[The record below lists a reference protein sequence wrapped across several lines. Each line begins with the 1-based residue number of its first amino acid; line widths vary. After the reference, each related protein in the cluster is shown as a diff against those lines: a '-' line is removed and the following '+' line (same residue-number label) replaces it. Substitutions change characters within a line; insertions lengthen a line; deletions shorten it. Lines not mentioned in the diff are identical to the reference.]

1 MNNYEQLKTQFKE
14 IGFLNRT
21 IALLDWDHET
31 YLPAKGVNY
40 RADQQAFL
48 SGMAHNRL
56 VSTRTQELIEA
67 CESNQANLSAHEL
80 VNIREWRKDYDR
92 SVKLPTEFVERFE
105 KNCSLAKASWAE
117 ARRENKFELFSEHLG
132 QIIELSRQKAEYY
145 GYDQTAYDA
154 LMDVYE
160 PGCTTES
167 LTPIFADL
175 KKSIVDWLPEA
186 IETTRDISADFLKDN
201 YPLEGQKKL
210 NEIISKALGFDFES
224 GRIDAT
230 THPFCT
236 ELGPHD
242 VRLTT
247 RYEADDFTVSL
258 YSVLHEAGH
267 GLYEQGFK
275 SEHTGTPMA
284 ESVSLGIHE
293 SQSRLWENKVGR
305 APEFWNDWHSI
316 ACEHLPAL
324 KRFTPE
330 QLTKA
335 VNRVSPSFI
344 RVEADEVTYDLHII
358 LRYELEKALI
368 AGDIKVNEIPGV
380 WNEQFKAMFGLEVPD
395 DTHGC
400 LQDIHWS
407 MGGFG
412 YFPTYS
418 LGNLNSAQ
426 LYASAEKKLG
436 SKLGSLQNSNYHSL
450 LEWLRKNV
458 HQYGKQYSPDQLMQN
473 ATGESTKAHYHWG
486 YLKDRFSSMSQI

>member
-1 MNNYEQLKTQFKE
+1 MTDYEKLKAQFRE
-14 IGFLNRT
+14 IGYLNRT

-31 YLPAKGVNY
+31 YLPAKGVDY

-56 VSTRTQELIEA
+56 VGIKVKELIEA
-67 CESNQANLSAHEL
+67 CESDQANLNTHEQI
-80 VNIREWRKDYDR
+80 NIREWRKDYDR

-105 KNCSLAKASWAE
+105 KTCSLAKASWAE
-117 ARRENKFELFSEHLG
+117 ARRENKFEIFSNHLE
-132 QIIELSRQKAEYY
+132 QIIDLSRQKADYY
-145 GYDQTAYDA
+145 GYEQTAYDA

-167 LTPIFADL
+167 LSPVFADL

-186 IETTRDISADFLKDN
+186 IETTGDITEAFLKDD
-201 YPLEGQKKL
+201 YPIAGQIKL
-210 NEIISKALGFDFES
+210 NEIISRALEFDFES

-275 SEHTGTPMA
+275 SEHAGTPMA
-284 ESVSLGIHE
+284 EAVSLGIHE

-305 APEFWNDWHSI
+305 APAFWNDWHSI

-368 AGDIKVNEIPGV
+368 AGDLHVKDIPGV
-380 WNEQFKAMFGLEVPD
+380 WNEQFKGMFGIEVPD
-395 DTHGC
+395 DTQGC

-426 LYASAEKKLG
+426 LYDSAQKALG
-436 SKLGSLQNSNYHSL
+436 PRLGDLQNGNYHGL
-450 LEWLRKNV
+450 LGWLRTNV
-458 HQYGKQYSPDQLMQN
+458 HQFGKQYPPAELMQN
-473 ATGESTKAHYHWG
+473 ATGKPTQHDYHWS
-486 YLKDRFSSMSQI
+486 YLKDRFSSMG